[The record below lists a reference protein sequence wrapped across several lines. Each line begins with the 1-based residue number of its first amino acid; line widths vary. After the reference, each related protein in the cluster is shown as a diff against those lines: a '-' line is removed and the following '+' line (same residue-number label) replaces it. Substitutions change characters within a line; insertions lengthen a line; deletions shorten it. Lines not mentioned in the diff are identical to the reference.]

1 MRTMPAIALL
11 AAATLALAA
20 PVVQA
25 QDQPLARA
33 EVKAEVLRLQASGEL
48 QRLQTDYAP
57 GNWPAMTQGSAQRSV
72 GTGAQGRAFDAPAP
86 AARMPAP
93 VAMPRGDQGE

>member
-1 MRTMPAIALL
+1 MRTMPPVALL

-20 PVVQA
+20 PMAQA
-25 QDQPLARA
+25 QDQPLTRA
-33 EVKAEVLRLQASGEL
+33 EIKAEVLRAQASGEL

-57 GNWPAMTQGSAQRSV
+57 GNWSPMSQRSAPRSA
-72 GTGAQGRAFDAPAP
+72 GMGPQGRAFDTPAP

-93 VAMPRGDQGE
+93 VTMPRGDEGE